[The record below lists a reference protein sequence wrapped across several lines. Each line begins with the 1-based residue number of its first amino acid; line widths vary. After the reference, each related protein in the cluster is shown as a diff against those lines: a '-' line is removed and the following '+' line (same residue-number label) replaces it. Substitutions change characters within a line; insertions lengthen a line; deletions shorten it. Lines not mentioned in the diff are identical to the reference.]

1 MASRGSRAQEKTRRL
16 PRTRLGKNRTTH
28 GTTPRIP
35 VLIFSHREGGR
46 TKRSGE
52 MSYPRSQAEYYAKAY
67 DQNIFSFVDDLV
79 KSLPGLLSGTTMA
92 FLGDPLNPSV
102 AGAGSDITP
111 TNQGPLGVSGFKPT
125 KKGIVQKVARPV
137 VKGISGLIDTPKD
150 PMIVQHN
157 LNQGYL
163 ENIQRMGGIPSPSMA
178 VSKVDEPLV
187 GFGDISLL
195 GTQEMA
201 KPSRTNPVW
210 GADAYTTRTP
220 QIEMIPN
227 KKAEQ
232 IIIEKYQKPIE
243 KKYGAM
249 NWESKTEVANQI
261 FKLSPYSEV
270 STPLRASFLK
280 SKGVKPELAKNIDE
294 VDDFYKSMRPNRT
307 DAELV
312 RYVNNRKLE
321 TEFQSY
327 FTPSD
332 DEAKALGKTD
342 DKLAEERR
350 ADFMRWMKRQRDKLV
365 AEGGEFS
372 ERFFDR
378 YTYAGDRRYKPATL
392 ENLVK
397 KMKGGAGGENWSGA
411 GQMRAMVMPKFKSLD
426 EIKKARGRISLE
438 KFKKAKDDTDQ
449 LHADLQGEAR
459 DYMEQYIPDVG
470 YSTIDELTEDLVKG
484 QRIFNY
490 FGDNAQNLEKY
501 QRFIAEMPLSL
512 NLKAKELRQA
522 YQSMPTEYFEIK
534 PQRGVELSEFGGAI
548 IPETMPKHL
557 TKILKDS
564 GIKKILTYGS
574 PEERKAL
581 FKKFPELMFAVPILG
596 AGLLESET
604 Q

>member
-1 MASRGSRAQEKTRRL
+1 
-16 PRTRLGKNRTTH
+16 
-28 GTTPRIP
+28 
-35 VLIFSHREGGR
+35 
-46 TKRSGE
+46 
-52 MSYPRSQAEYYAKAY
+52 MSYPQSKSKYYAQAY
-67 DQNIFSFVDDLV
+67 DKNLFSFVDDFV
-79 KSLPGLLSGTTMA
+79 KSVPGFLSGTTMA

-111 TNQGPLGVSGFKPT
+111 MNQGSMNVSGFKPT
-125 KKGIVQKVARPV
+125 KKGLIQKVARPV
-137 VKGISGLIDTPKD
+137 VKAVSGLLDTPKD

-157 LNQGYL
+157 LNQETL
-163 ENIQRMGGIPSPSMA
+163 ERIQRMGGIPSPSMA

-201 KPSRTNPVW
+201 RPSRTNPVW
-210 GADAYTTRTP
+210 GADAYTNRTP
-220 QIEMIPN
+220 QIKMNPN
-227 KKAEQ
+227 KKAKQ
-232 IIIEKYQKPIE
+232 IIIEKYEKPIE

-280 SKGVKPELAKNIDE
+280 SKGVKPELVKNIDE
-294 VDDFYKSMRPNRT
+294 VDDFYKKMRPNRT

-350 ADFMRWMKRQRDKLV
+350 ADFQKWMKRQRDKLV
-365 AEGGEFS
+365 AEGGDFTE
-372 ERFFDR
+372 EFFDG
-378 YTYAGDRRYKPATL
+378 YTYSGNRRYKPATM
-392 ENLVK
+392 ENVVK
-397 KMKGGAGGENWSGA
+397 KMKGGAGGENWSGS
-411 GQMRAMVMPKFKSLD
+411 GQLRASVMPKFKSLD
-426 EIKKARGRISLE
+426 QIKKARGRISLE
-438 KFKKAKDDTDQ
+438 KYKKAKDDTDQ
-449 LHADLQGEAR
+449 LHADLEGQAR
-459 DYMEQYIPDVG
+459 DYMEQFIPNVS

-484 QRIFNY
+484 GSIFNY
-490 FGDNAQNLEKY
+490 FGDAEKY
-501 QRFIAEMPLSL
+501 QRFIRGMPDSL
-512 NLKAKELRQA
+512 RQKATELRQV
-522 YQSMPTEYFEIK
+522 YQAMPTEYFEIK

-548 IPETMPKHL
+548 IPKTMPKHL

-564 GIKKILTYGS
+564 GIKKILTYGNR
-574 PEERKAL
+574 EERKAL
-581 FKKFPELMFAVPILG
+581 FKKFPELMFAFPVVG
-596 AGLLESET
+596 AGLINEQQNSESLLN
-604 Q
+604 

>member
-1 MASRGSRAQEKTRRL
+1 MLSGDDCLHESMR
-16 PRTRLGKNRTTH
+16 PRNRDLG
-28 GTTPRIP
+28 
-35 VLIFSHREGGR
+35 
-46 TKRSGE
+46 
-52 MSYPRSQAEYYAKAY
+52 AEYQQGIFDMLRGAKDFWLKSGMGLLNPNNPVYKKTPQIKNLDEFRSLLDDPDLEYLPSLDPGGLIGGTVKGAKALAKT
-67 DQNIFSFVDDLV
+67 I
-79 KSLPGLLSGTTMA
+79 
-92 FLGDPLNPSV
+92 
-102 AGAGSDITP
+102 
-111 TNQGPLGVSGFKPT
+111 
-125 KKGIVQKVARPV
+125 
-137 VKGISGLIDTPKD
+137 KD

-201 KPSRTNPVW
+201 KPSRANPVW

-232 IIIEKYQKPIE
+232 IVTDKYQRPIE
-243 KKYGAM
+243 KKYGPNVFGDDSNIA
-249 NWESKTEVANQI
+249 ESI
-261 FKLSPYSEV
+261 FKLVQPYKA
-270 STPLRASFLK
+270 PNALRAMYLK
-280 SKGVKPELAKNIDE
+280 SKGIKIDTNKNT
-294 VDDFYKSMRPNRT
+294 DFVENKRRLNS
-307 DAELV
+307 
-312 RYVNNRKLE
+312 
-321 TEFQSY
+321 EFDSY
-327 FTPSD
+327 FMPSD

-342 DKLAEERR
+342 EILAQERR
-350 ADFMRWMKRQRDKLV
+350 ADFQRWMKRQRDKLV

-392 ENLVK
+392 ENVVK

-426 EIKKARGRISLE
+426 EIKKARGRISE
-438 KFKKAKDDTDQ
+438 KKFIKAKMDTDQ
-449 LHADLQGEAR
+449 LHQNLQGEIR

-484 QRIFNY
+484 QKIFNY

-501 QRFIAEMPLSL
+501 QRFIAEMPESL
-512 NLKAKELRQA
+512 KQKAKELREA
-522 YQSMPTEYFEIK
+522 YQAMPTEYFEIK

-548 IPETMPKHL
+548 IPETMPKYL
-557 TKILKDS
+557 TQILKDS
-564 GIKKILTYGS
+564 GIKKILTYGT

-581 FKKFPELMFAVPILG
+581 FKKFPELMFAFPVVG
-596 AGLLESET
+596 AGLINEQQNSESLLN
-604 Q
+604 

>member
-1 MASRGSRAQEKTRRL
+1 
-16 PRTRLGKNRTTH
+16 
-28 GTTPRIP
+28 
-35 VLIFSHREGGR
+35 
-46 TKRSGE
+46 
-52 MSYPRSQAEYYAKAY
+52 MSYPQSKAKYYAQSY
-67 DQNIFSFVDDLV
+67 DKNLFSFVDDFV
-79 KSLPGLLSGTTMA
+79 KSVPGFLSGTTMA

-102 AGAGSDITP
+102 AGAGSDVNP
-111 TNQGPLGVSGFKPT
+111 MNQGSTNISGFKPT
-125 KKGIVQKVARPV
+125 KKGLVQKLARPV
-137 VKGISGLIDTPKD
+137 VKGVSGFLDPPKD

-232 IIIEKYQKPIE
+232 IAIEKYEKPIE
-243 KKYGAM
+243 KKYGP
-249 NWESKTEVANQI
+249 NNFDIKTDLANQI
-261 FKLSPYSEV
+261 FKLASPFEATTS
-270 STPLRASFLK
+270 LRAMYLK
-280 SKGVKPELAKNIDE
+280 SKGVKVETISKKDE
-294 VDDFYKSMRPNRT
+294 IPIVSRGSGNVKDESLIFRENRNRLNTKFNNYFSPDF
-307 DAELV
+307 
-312 RYVNNRKLE
+312 
-321 TEFQSY
+321 
-327 FTPSD
+327 
-332 DEAKALGKTD
+332 DEAQKAGKSID
-342 DKLAEERR
+342 QLENERR
-350 ADFMRWMKRQRDKLV
+350 ADFMRWIKRQRDKLV

-392 ENLVK
+392 ENVVK

-501 QRFIAEMPLSL
+501 QRFIAEMPESL
-512 NLKAKELRQA
+512 KQKAKELQEA
-522 YQSMPTEYFEIK
+522 YQAMPTEYFEIK

-581 FKKFPELMFAVPILG
+581 FKKFPELMFAFPIVG
-596 AGLLESET
+596 AGLLDMQEPKQNNSLVY
-604 Q
+604 

>member
-1 MASRGSRAQEKTRRL
+1 
-16 PRTRLGKNRTTH
+16 
-28 GTTPRIP
+28 
-35 VLIFSHREGGR
+35 
-46 TKRSGE
+46 
-52 MSYPRSQAEYYAKAY
+52 MSYPQSKSKYYAQAY
-67 DQNIFSFVDDLV
+67 DKNLFSFVDDFV
-79 KSLPGLLSGTTMA
+79 KSVPGFLSGTTMA

-111 TNQGPLGVSGFKPT
+111 MNQGSMNVSGFKPT
-125 KKGIVQKVARPV
+125 KKGLVQKAARPV
-137 VKGISGLIDTPKD
+137 VKAVSGLLDTPKD

-157 LNQGYL
+157 LNQETL
-163 ENIQRMGGIPSPSMA
+163 ERIQRMGGIPSPSMA

-210 GADAYTTRTP
+210 GADAYTSRTP
-220 QIEMIPN
+220 EIEMIPN

-232 IIIEKYQKPIE
+232 IVTDKYQRPIE
-243 KKYGAM
+243 KKYGPNVFGDDSMIA
-249 NWESKTEVANQI
+249 EQI
-261 FKLSPYSEV
+261 FKLTSPENA
-270 STPLRASFLK
+270 STPLRAIYLK
-280 SKGVKPELAKNIDE
+280 SKGIKVDTIKDSNDLKPKSLDDIPLDMDNLDDLFFGDDVPKVKTIKPKKKKEDPEFVFQKNKTSLNDKFNE
-294 VDDFYKSMRPNRT
+294 Y
-307 DAELV
+307 L
-312 RYVNNRKLE
+312 
-321 TEFQSY
+321 FQV
-327 FTPSD
+327 
-332 DEAKALGKTD
+332 D
-342 DKLAEERR
+342 DKLSLERR
-350 ADFMRWMKRQRDKLV
+350 ADFLRWIKRQRDKLV

-392 ENLVK
+392 KNVVK

-411 GQMRAMVMPKFKSLD
+411 GQMRAIVMPKFKSLD

-484 QRIFNY
+484 QKIFNY

-501 QRFIAEMPLSL
+501 QRFIAEMPESL
-512 NLKAKELRQA
+512 KQKAKELREA
-522 YQSMPTEYFEIK
+522 YQAMPTEYFEIK

-548 IPETMPKHL
+548 IPKTMPKYL
-557 TKILKDS
+557 TQILKDS
-564 GIKKILTYGS
+564 GIKKILTYGT

-581 FKKFPELMFAVPILG
+581 FKKFPELMFAFPVVG
-596 AGLLESET
+596 AGLINEQQNSESLLN
-604 Q
+604 

>member
-1 MASRGSRAQEKTRRL
+1 
-16 PRTRLGKNRTTH
+16 
-28 GTTPRIP
+28 
-35 VLIFSHREGGR
+35 
-46 TKRSGE
+46 
-52 MSYPRSQAEYYAKAY
+52 
-67 DQNIFSFVDDLV
+67 
-79 KSLPGLLSGTTMA
+79 MA

-102 AGAGSDITP
+102 AGAGSDVTP
-111 TNQGPLGVSGFKPT
+111 MNQGSTNISGFKPT
-125 KKGIVQKVARPV
+125 KKGLVQKLARPV
-137 VKGISGLIDTPKD
+137 VKGVSGFLDPPKD

-201 KPSRTNPVW
+201 KPSRANPVW

-232 IIIEKYQKPIE
+232 IVTDKYQRPIE
-243 KKYGAM
+243 KKYGPNVFGDDSMIA
-249 NWESKTEVANQI
+249 EQI
-261 FKLSPYSEV
+261 FKLTSPANA
-270 STPLRASFLK
+270 STPLRAMYLK
-280 SKGVKPELAKNIDE
+280 SKGIKVDTIKDSNDLEPKSLDDIPLDMDNLDDLFFGDDVPKLKTIKPKKKKEDPEFVFQKNKTSLNDKFNE
-294 VDDFYKSMRPNRT
+294 YLFQVDDQLS
-307 DAELV
+307 L
-312 RYVNNRKLE
+312 
-321 TEFQSY
+321 
-327 FTPSD
+327 
-332 DEAKALGKTD
+332 
-342 DKLAEERR
+342 ERR
-350 ADFMRWMKRQRDKLV
+350 ADFLRWMKRQRDKLV

-392 ENLVK
+392 ENVVK
-397 KMKGGAGGENWSGA
+397 KMKGGAGGENWSGS

-490 FGDNAQNLEKY
+490 FGDNDHYLEKY
-501 QRFIAEMPLSL
+501 QRFIAEMPESL
-512 NLKAKELRQA
+512 KQKAKELREA
-522 YQSMPTEYFEIK
+522 YQAMPTEYFEIK

-581 FKKFPELMFAVPILG
+581 FKKFPELMFAFPMVG
-596 AGLLESET
+596 AGLLDMQEPKQNNSLVY
-604 Q
+604 